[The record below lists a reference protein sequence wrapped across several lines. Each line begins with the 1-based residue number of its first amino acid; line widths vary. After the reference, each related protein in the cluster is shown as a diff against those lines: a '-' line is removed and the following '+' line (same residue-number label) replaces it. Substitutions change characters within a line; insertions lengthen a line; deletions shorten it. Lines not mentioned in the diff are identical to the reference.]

1 MSTKLVVRTTPFDL
15 ITSDLSTSKT
25 ILLTH
30 LVVWL
35 LTLLSGIFLGLR
47 FFAIW
52 YRKLVLVADDGLLM
66 AAWVS
71 SQ

>member
-15 ITSDLSTSKT
+15 VTSDLSTSQT
-25 ILLTH
+25 VLLTH

-47 FFAIW
+47 FFAVW

-71 SQ
+71 RQ